1 MRKMMEG
8 SRAVAEAVGLCR
20 PDVISAYPITPQTHI
35 VEELSQMVADGD
47 IDAEYVRVE
56 SEHSAA
62 SVCLGAVAAGSR
74 AYSATTSQGLMLMAE
89 VLYNIAGMR
98 LPLVITGVNRSLSA
112 PLSIW
117 NDQQDTMALRDTG
130 WLQLYAENSQ
140 EVLDM
145 HIQAYK
151 ISEDDRVLLPV
162 MVCMD
167 GFILTHTYESV
178 DMPTQEE
185 VDAFLPRYDPLY
197 KLDPDDPYTL
207 GAYAGPELYQE
218 IRYEIQRDA
227 LASKAV
233 VKEVARDFQAAFGRW
248 AGDVVEPYACEDAEA
263 IYIAMGTVAGTLKD
277 WADVRR
283 EQGDKVGVLRLR
295 CFRPFPADELREA
308 LAKAKRVVVLEKAV
322 SVGAYGILAAE
333 VRAALYRQPN
343 TPPVSCAIAG
353 LGGRD
358 ITFAT
363 LNEIH
368 RRAEAGEMEFF
379 AGLRAEL
386 LEAS

>member
-1 MRKMMEG
+1 MRKMIEG

-74 AYSATTSQGLMLMAE
+74 AYSATTSQGLLLMVE

-98 LPLVITGVNRSLSA
+98 LPLVITSVNRAISA

-130 WLQLYAENSQ
+130 WLQLYAEDNQ
-140 EVLDM
+140 EALDM
-145 HIQAYK
+145 HFQAYN

-178 DMPTQEE
+178 DMPTQEA

-197 KLDPDDPYTL
+197 RLDPEDPYTL
-207 GAYAGPELYQE
+207 GAYAGPEMYQE
-218 IRYEIQRDA
+218 VRYEIQRDA

-248 AGDVVEPYACEDAEA
+248 SGDVIDRYRCDDAETVF
-263 IYIAMGTVAGTLKD
+263 IALGSVVGTLKE
-277 WADVRR
+277 WVDVRR
-283 EQGDKVGVLRLR
+283 EQGEKVGVLKLR
-295 CFRPFPADELREA
+295 CYRPFPLEELREA
-308 LAKAKRVVVLEKAV
+308 LAKAKQVVVVEKAV
-322 SVGAYGILAAE
+322 GVGGYGIVAGE
-333 VRAALYRQPN
+333 VRAALYGEPH

-358 ITFAT
+358 ITFET
-363 LNEIH
+363 LDEMLK
-368 RRAEAGEMEFF
+368 RAHGGESDFF
-379 AGLRAEL
+379 AGLRTEL

>member
-1 MRKMMEG
+1 MRKMIEG
-8 SRAVAEAVGLCR
+8 SQAVAEAVGLCR
-20 PDVISAYPITPQTHI
+20 PGVISAYPITPQTHI
-35 VEELSQMVADGD
+35 VEELSQMVADGE
-47 IDAEYVRVE
+47 IHAEYVRVE

-62 SVCLGAVAAGSR
+62 SVCLGAVAAGTR

-117 NDQQDTMALRDTG
+117 NDQQDTLAVRDSG

-167 GFILTHTYESV
+167 GFVLTHTYETV
-178 DMPTQEE
+178 DVPTQEE
-185 VDAFLPRYDPLY
+185 VDAFLPPYDPLY
-197 KLDPDDPYTL
+197 KLDPGDPYTL
-207 GAYAGPELYQE
+207 GAFAGPELYQE
-218 IRYEIQRDA
+218 MRFELQRDA
-227 LASKAV
+227 LASKDV
-233 VKEVARDFQAAFGRW
+233 VKEIAKDFQAAFGRW
-248 AGDVVEPYACEDAEA
+248 MGDVVEEYRCDDAET
-263 IYIAMGTVAGTLKD
+263 IYVAMGTVVGTLKD
-277 WADVRR
+277 WVDMKRDN
-283 EQGDKVGVLRLR
+283 GDNLGVLKLR
-295 CFRPFPADELREA
+295 CFRPFPLEELRES
-308 LAKAKRVVVLEKAV
+308 LSKAKRVVVVEKAV
-322 SVGAYGILAAE
+322 NVGAYGILPAE
-333 VRAALYRQPN
+333 IRAALYRQPN
-343 TPPVSCAIAG
+343 QPSVHAAVTG

-358 ITFAT
+358 ITFET
-363 LNEIH
+363 FDEMEE
-368 RRAEAGEMEFF
+368 RSQAGEMDFF
-379 AGLRAEL
+379 AGLRKEL

>member
-1 MRKMMEG
+1 MRKMIEG

-20 PDVISAYPITPQTHI
+20 PGVISAYPITPQTHI

-47 IDAEYVRVE
+47 INAEYVRVE

-98 LPLVITGVNRSLSA
+98 LPMVITGVNRSLSA

-117 NDQQDTMALRDTG
+117 NDQQDTLALRDSG
-130 WLQLYAENSQ
+130 WLQLYAENNQ

-145 HIQAYK
+145 HIQAYR

-167 GFILTHTYESV
+167 GFILTHTYEVV
-178 DMPTQEE
+178 DVPTQEQ
-185 VDAFLPRYDPLY
+185 VDAFLPPYNPLY

-227 LASKAV
+227 LAAKAV
-233 VKEVARDFQAAFGRW
+233 VKEVAAEFQAAFGRW
-248 AGDVVEPYACEDAEA
+248 SGDVLDPYRCEDAET
-263 IYIAMGTVAGTLKD
+263 IVVAMGSVAGTAKD
-277 WADVRR
+277 WADARR
-283 EQGDKVGVLRLR
+283 EAGDRIGILRLR
-295 CFRPFPADELREA
+295 CYRPFPREELREA
-308 LAKAKRVVVLEKAV
+308 LAGARRVIVLEKAV
-322 SVGAYGILAAE
+322 SVGGYGIVTAE
-333 VRAALYRQPN
+333 VRAALYGQPK
-343 TPPVSCAIAG
+343 TPPVSGAVCG

-358 ITFAT
+358 ITFDT
-363 LNEIH
+363 LDEMV
-368 RRAEAGEMEFF
+368 RRAEGGETDFF
-379 AGLRAEL
+379 AGLRTEL
-386 LEAS
+386 LEAQ

>member
-1 MRKMMEG
+1 MRKMIEG

-20 PDVISAYPITPQTHI
+20 PEVISAYPITPQTHI
-35 VEELSQMVADGD
+35 VEELSQLVADGD

-74 AYSATTSQGLMLMAE
+74 SYSATTSQGLMLMAE

-98 LPLVITGVNRSLSA
+98 LPLVITAVNRALSA

-117 NDQQDTMALRDTG
+117 NDQQDTMALRDSG

-151 ISEDDRVLLPV
+151 ITEDDRVLLPV

-178 DMPTQEE
+178 DVPTQEE

-197 KLDPDDPYTL
+197 RLDPEDPYTL
-207 GAYAGPELYQE
+207 GAYAGPEMYQE
-218 IRYEIQRDA
+218 MRYEIQRDA

-248 AGDVVEPYACEDAEA
+248 MGDVLEPYRCEDAET
-263 IYIAMGTVAGTLKD
+263 IFIALGSVVGTLKD
-277 WADVRR
+277 WVDARR
-283 EQGDKVGVLRLR
+283 EQGQKVGVLKLR
-295 CFRPFPADELREA
+295 CFRPFPQEELRAALREA
-308 LAKAKRVVVLEKAV
+308 DRVVVLEKAV
-322 SVGAYGILAAE
+322 SVGGYGIVAGE
-333 VRAALYRQPN
+333 VRAALYGEPS

-358 ITFAT
+358 ITFET
-363 LNEIH
+363 LDEML
-368 RRAEAGEMEFF
+368 RRAKEGEMDFF
-379 AGLRAEL
+379 AGLRTEL

>member
-1 MRKMMEG
+1 MRKMIEG

-35 VEELSQMVADGD
+35 VEDLSQMVADGD

-74 AYSATTSQGLMLMAE
+74 AYSATTSQGLMLMVE

-98 LPLVITGVNRSLSA
+98 LPLVITGVNRALSA

-117 NDQQDTMALRDTG
+117 NDHQDTMALRDTG

-167 GFILTHTYESV
+167 GYVLTHTYESV

-185 VDAFLPRYDPLY
+185 VDAFLPGYDPLY
-197 KLDPDDPYTL
+197 RLDPDDPYTL
-207 GAYAGPELYQE
+207 GAFADPSLYQE
-218 IRYEIQRDA
+218 MRYEIQRDA

-233 VKEVARDFQAAFGRW
+233 VKEVAADFKAAFGRW
-248 AGDVVEPYACEDAEA
+248 MGDVLDPYQCDDAET
-263 IYIAMGTVAGTLKD
+263 IFIGLGTVVGTLKE
-277 WADVRR
+277 WVDVKRG
-283 EQGDKVGVLRLR
+283 QGEKVGALKLR
-295 CFRPFPADELREA
+295 CFRPFPLEELREA
-308 LAKAKRVVVLEKAV
+308 LGNAKRVVVVEKAV
-322 SVGAYGILAAE
+322 GVGAYGIVAAE
-333 VRAALYRQPN
+333 VRAALYGQASM
-343 TPPVSCAIAG
+343 PPVTCAMAG

-358 ITFAT
+358 ITFET
-363 LNEIH
+363 FEEMLK
-368 RRAEAGEMEFF
+368 RAQAGESDLF
-379 AGLRAEL
+379 AGMRAEL

>member
-1 MRKMMEG
+1 MRKMIEG

-20 PDVISAYPITPQTHI
+20 PEVISAYPITPQTHI

-98 LPLVITGVNRSLSA
+98 LPLVITGVNRALSA

-117 NDQQDTMALRDTG
+117 NDHQDTMALRDTG

-167 GFILTHTYESV
+167 GYVLTHTYESV

-197 KLDPDDPYTL
+197 KLDPEDPYTL
-207 GAYAGPELYQE
+207 GAFADPSLYQE
-218 IRYEIQRDA
+218 MRYEIQRDA

-233 VKEVARDFQAAFGRW
+233 VKEAARDFQSAFGRW
-248 AGDVVEPYACEDAEA
+248 MGDVVDPYRCEDAET
-263 IYIAMGTVAGTLKD
+263 IFIGLGTVVGTIKD
-277 WADVRR
+277 WVDARR
-283 EQGDKVGVLRLR
+283 EQGGKVGVLKLR
-295 CFRPFPADELREA
+295 CFRPFPLEELREA
-308 LAKAKRVVVLEKAV
+308 LAEAKQVVVLEKAV
-322 SVGAYGILAAE
+322 SVGGYGIVAAE
-333 VRAALYRQPN
+333 VRAALHGQPN
-343 TPPVSCAIAG
+343 TPATVCAMTG

-358 ITFAT
+358 VTFEV
-363 LNEIH
+363 LDEMQE
-368 RRAEAGEMEFF
+368 RANAGERDFF
-379 AGLRAEL
+379 AGMRTEL

>member
-1 MRKMMEG
+1 MRKMIEG

-35 VEELSQMVADGD
+35 VEDLSQMVADGD

-98 LPLVITGVNRSLSA
+98 LPLVITGVNRALSA

-117 NDQQDTMALRDTG
+117 NDQQDTMALRDSG

-151 ISEDDRVLLPV
+151 ISEDERVLLPV

-167 GFILTHTYESV
+167 GFVLTHTYESV
-178 DMPTQEE
+178 DVPTQEE
-185 VDAFLPRYDPLY
+185 VDAFLPTYDPLY
-197 KLDPDDPYTL
+197 KLDPKDPYTL

-218 IRYEIQRDA
+218 MRYELQQDA

-248 AGDVVEPYACEDAEA
+248 TGDVVESYRCEDAET
-263 IYIAMGTVAGTLKD
+263 IFVGLGTVVGTMKD
-277 WADVRR
+277 WADRQR
-283 EQGDKVGVLRLR
+283 GQGDKVGVLKLR
-295 CFRPFPADELREA
+295 CFRPFPLEELREGLSGA
-308 LAKAKRVVVLEKAV
+308 RQVVVLEKAV
-322 SVGAYGILAAE
+322 GVGAYGIVAAE
-333 VRAALYRQPN
+333 IRAALYGQPK
-343 TPPVSCAIAG
+343 TPPVSCAITG

-358 ITFAT
+358 VTFAA
-363 LNEIH
+363 LDEALK
-368 RRAEAGEMEFF
+368 RARAGEANFF
-379 AGLRAEL
+379 ASLRTEL
-386 LEAS
+386 LEAG

>member
-1 MRKMMEG
+1 MRKMIEG
-8 SRAVAEAVGLCR
+8 SRAVAEAVALCR

-35 VEELSQMVADGD
+35 VEDLSQMVADGD
-47 IDAEYVRVE
+47 VDAEYVRVE

-98 LPLVITGVNRSLSA
+98 LPLVITGVNRALSA

-117 NDQQDTMALRDTG
+117 NDHQDTLALRDTG

-140 EVLDM
+140 EALDM
-145 HIQAYK
+145 HLQAYK

-162 MVCMD
+162 MIGMD
-167 GFILTHTYESV
+167 GYVLTHTYESV
-178 DMPTQEE
+178 DMPPQDQ

-197 KLDPDDPYTL
+197 KLDPNDPYTL
-207 GAYAGPELYQE
+207 GAFADPSLYQE
-218 IRYEIQRDA
+218 MRYEIQRDA
-227 LASKAV
+227 LAAKDV
-233 VKEVARDFQAAFGRW
+233 VKEVARDFQSAFGRW
-248 AGDVVEPYACEDAEA
+248 MGDVVEPYFCDDAET
-263 IYIAMGTVAGTLKD
+263 IYIGLGTVVGTLKD

-283 EQGDKVGVLRLR
+283 EQGDKIGILKLR
-295 CFRPFPADELREA
+295 CFRPFPADELRQA
-308 LAKAKRVVVLEKAV
+308 LASAKRVVVIEKAV
-322 SVGAYGILAAE
+322 SVGGYGIVAAE
-333 VRAALYRQPN
+333 LRGALYGQPN
-343 TPPVSCAIAG
+343 TPPVACVMTG

-358 ITFAT
+358 ITFQVLDEVQT
-363 LNEIH
+363 
-368 RRAEAGEMEFF
+368 RAQAGETDFF
-379 AGLRAEL
+379 AGMRTEL

>member
-1 MRKMMEG
+1 MRNMIEG

-20 PDVISAYPITPQTHI
+20 PGVISAYPITPQTHI

-47 IDAEYVRVE
+47 VEAEYVRVE

-89 VLYNIAGMR
+89 VLFNIAGMR
-98 LPLVITGVNRSLSA
+98 LPMVITGVNRALSA

-117 NDQQDTMALRDTG
+117 NDHQDTLAVRDSG
-130 WLQLYAENSQ
+130 WLQLYAEDNQ

-167 GFILTHTYESV
+167 GFILTHTYETV
-178 DMPTQEE
+178 DVPSQEQ
-185 VDAFLPRYDPLY
+185 VDAFLPPYDPLY

-207 GAYAGPELYQE
+207 GAFAGPEIYE
-218 IRYEIQRDA
+218 EVRYEIQRDA
-227 LASKAV
+227 IAAKEV
-233 VKEVARDFQAAFGRW
+233 VKEVARDFQSAFGRW
-248 AGDVVEPYACEDAEA
+248 MGDVVDPYRCDDADT
-263 IYIAMGTVAGTLKD
+263 IYVAMGSVIGTLKD
-277 WADVRR
+277 WADMRR
-283 EQGDKVGVLRLR
+283 EQGEKIGVLKLR
-295 CFRPFPADELREA
+295 CFRPFPIEEIRSA
-308 LAKAKRVVVLEKAV
+308 LSHAERVVVLEKAV
-322 SVGAYGILAAE
+322 SVGGCGILPAE
-333 VRAALYRQPN
+333 IRAALYRQPH
-343 TPPVSCAIAG
+343 TPPVHAAITG

-358 ITFAT
+358 ITLQT
-363 LNEIH
+363 LDEIET
-368 RRAEAGEMEFF
+368 RAQAGETDFF
-379 AGLRAEL
+379 AGLRREL
-386 LEAS
+386 LEAT

>member
-1 MRKMMEG
+1 MRKMIEG

-20 PDVISAYPITPQTHI
+20 PGVISAYPITPQTHI

-47 IDAEYVRVE
+47 IEAEYVRVE

-89 VLYNIAGMR
+89 VLFNIAGMR
-98 LPLVITGVNRSLSA
+98 LPMVITGVNRALSA

-117 NDQQDTMALRDTG
+117 NDHQDTLALRDSG

-167 GFILTHTYESV
+167 GFVLTHTYETV
-178 DMPTQEE
+178 DVPEQAE
-185 VDAFLPRYDPLY
+185 VDAFLPSYDPLY
-197 KLDPDDPYTL
+197 KLDPSDPYTL
-207 GAYAGPELYQE
+207 GAFAGPEIYEE
-218 IRYEIQRDA
+218 IRFEIQRDA
-227 LASKAV
+227 LAAKEV
-233 VKEVARDFQAAFGRW
+233 VKEAARDFQAAFGRW
-248 AGDVVEPYACEDAEA
+248 MGDVVEAYRCDDAET
-263 IYIAMGTVAGTLKD
+263 IYVAMGTVVGTLKD
-277 WADVRR
+277 WVDVKRQ
-283 EQGDKVGVLRLR
+283 QGEKIGVLKLR
-295 CFRPFPADELREA
+295 CFRPFPLDELRES
-308 LAKAKRVVVLEKAV
+308 LGKAKRVVVLEKAV
-322 SVGAYGILAAE
+322 SVGAYGILPAE
-333 VRAALYRQPN
+333 IRAALYGQPSQPSVHGAV
-343 TPPVSCAIAG
+343 TG

-358 ITFAT
+358 ITFET
-363 LNEIH
+363 LDEMEE
-368 RRAEAGEMEFF
+368 RSQAGEMDYF
-379 AGLRAEL
+379 AGLRKEL

>member
-1 MRKMMEG
+1 MRKMIEG
-8 SRAVAEAVGLCR
+8 SRAVAEAVALCR

-35 VEELSQMVADGD
+35 VEDLSQMVADGD
-47 IDAEYVRVE
+47 VDAEYVRVE

-98 LPLVITGVNRSLSA
+98 LPLVITGVNRALSA

-117 NDQQDTMALRDTG
+117 NDHQDTLALRDTG

-162 MVCMD
+162 MIGMD
-167 GFILTHTYESV
+167 GYVLTHTYESV
-178 DMPTQEE
+178 DMPPQDQ

-197 KLDPDDPYTL
+197 KLDPEDPYTL
-207 GAYAGPELYQE
+207 GAFADPSLYQE
-218 IRYEIQRDA
+218 MRYEIQRDA
-227 LASKAV
+227 LAAKDV
-233 VKEVARDFQAAFGRW
+233 VKEVARDFQSAFGRW
-248 AGDVVEPYACEDAEA
+248 MGDVVEPYLCDDADT
-263 IYIAMGTVAGTLKD
+263 IYIGLGTVVGTLKD

-283 EQGDKVGVLRLR
+283 EQGDKIGVLKLR
-295 CFRPFPADELREA
+295 CFRPFPADELRQA
-308 LAKAKRVVVLEKAV
+308 LASAKRVVAIEKAV
-322 SVGAYGILAAE
+322 SVGGYGIVAAE
-333 VRAALYRQPN
+333 LRGALYGQPN
-343 TPPVSCAIAG
+343 TPPVACVMTG

-358 ITFAT
+358 VTFQVLDEAQT
-363 LNEIH
+363 
-368 RRAEAGEMEFF
+368 RAQAGETDFF
-379 AGLRAEL
+379 AGMRTEL

>member
-1 MRKMMEG
+1 MRKMIEG

-20 PDVISAYPITPQTHI
+20 PGVISAYPITPQTHI

-62 SVCLGAVAAGSR
+62 SVCLGAVAAGTR

-98 LPLVITGVNRSLSA
+98 LPMVITGVNRALSA

-117 NDQQDTMALRDTG
+117 NDQQDTMAVRDSG
-130 WLQLYAENSQ
+130 WIQLYAEDNQ

-151 ISEDDRVLLPV
+151 IAEDDRVLLPA

-167 GFILTHTYESV
+167 GFVLTHTYETV
-178 DMPTQEE
+178 DVPTQEQ

-197 KLDPDDPYTL
+197 KLDPAEPYTL
-207 GAYAGPELYQE
+207 GAFAGPEMYQE
-218 IRYEIQRDA
+218 VRYQLQQEA
-227 LASKAV
+227 LGAKEV

-248 AGDVVEPYACEDAEA
+248 YGDVLDAYRCDDA
-263 IYIAMGTVAGTLKD
+263 DTVFVAMGSVVGTLKD
-277 WADVRR
+277 WVDERR
-283 EQGDKVGVLRLR
+283 DRGDKVGVLKLR
-295 CFRPFPADELREA
+295 CFRPFPLDEIRDA
-308 LAKAKRVVVLEKAV
+308 LAQPTRVVVLEKAI

-333 VRAALYRQPN
+333 IRAALYRQPR
-343 TPPVSCAIAG
+343 TPPVHCAVAG

-358 ITFAT
+358 IIFDT
-363 LNEIH
+363 LDEIK
-368 RRAEAGEMEFF
+368 RRAEAGETDFF
-379 AGLRAEL
+379 AGLRPEL
-386 LEAS
+386 LEAM

>member
-1 MRKMMEG
+1 MRKMIEG

-47 IDAEYVRVE
+47 TDAEYVRVE

-74 AYSATTSQGLMLMAE
+74 AYSATTSQGLLLMAE

-98 LPLVITGVNRSLSA
+98 LPLVITSVNRAISA

-130 WLQLYAENSQ
+130 WLQLYAEDNQ
-140 EVLDM
+140 EALDM
-145 HIQAYK
+145 HFQAYK
-151 ISEDDRVLLPV
+151 ISEDDRVLLP
-162 MVCMD
+162 CMD

-178 DMPTQEE
+178 DMPTQEA

-197 KLDPDDPYTL
+197 RLDPEDPYTL

-218 IRYEIQRDA
+218 VRYEIQRDA

-248 AGDVVEPYACEDAEA
+248 SGEVIDPYRCDDAETVF
-263 IYIAMGTVAGTLKD
+263 IALGSVVGTLKE
-277 WADVRR
+277 WVDVRR
-283 EQGDKVGVLRLR
+283 EQGEKVGVLKLR
-295 CFRPFPADELREA
+295 CYRPFPLEELREA
-308 LAKAKRVVVLEKAV
+308 LAKAKQVVVVEKAV
-322 SVGAYGILAAE
+322 GVGGYGIVAGE
-333 VRAALYRQPN
+333 VRAALYGQAS

-358 ITFAT
+358 ITFET
-363 LNEIH
+363 LDEMLK
-368 RRAEAGEMEFF
+368 RARGGESDFF
-379 AGLRAEL
+379 AGLRTEL

>member
-1 MRKMMEG
+1 MRKMIEG
-8 SRAVAEAVGLCR
+8 SRAVAEAVALCR

-35 VEELSQMVADGD
+35 VEDLSQMVADGD
-47 IDAEYVRVE
+47 VDAEYVRVE

-98 LPLVITGVNRSLSA
+98 LPLVITGVNRALSA

-117 NDQQDTMALRDTG
+117 NDHQDTLALRDTG

-151 ISEDDRVLLPV
+151 IAEDDRVLLPV
-162 MVCMD
+162 MIGMD
-167 GFILTHTYESV
+167 GYVLTHTYESV
-178 DMPTQEE
+178 DMPPQDQ

-197 KLDPDDPYTL
+197 KLDPEDPYTL
-207 GAYAGPELYQE
+207 GAFADPSLYQE
-218 IRYEIQRDA
+218 MRYEIQRDA
-227 LASKAV
+227 LAAKDV
-233 VKEVARDFQAAFGRW
+233 VKEVARDFQSAFGRW
-248 AGDVVEPYACEDAEA
+248 MGDVVEPYLCDDADT
-263 IYIAMGTVAGTLKD
+263 IYIGLGTVVGTLKD

-283 EQGDKVGVLRLR
+283 EQGDKIGVLKLR
-295 CFRPFPADELREA
+295 CFRPFPTGELRQA
-308 LAKAKRVVVLEKAV
+308 LASAKRVVVIEKAV
-322 SVGAYGILAAE
+322 SVGGYGIVAAE
-333 VRAALYRQPN
+333 LRGALYRQPN
-343 TPPVSCAIAG
+343 TPPVACVMTG

-358 ITFAT
+358 VTFQVLDEAQT
-363 LNEIH
+363 
-368 RRAEAGEMEFF
+368 RAEAGETDFF
-379 AGLRAEL
+379 AGMRTEL